1 MIGVN
6 SPGCQFLSG
15 SQQLQELCVPLS
27 PAALP
32 VVAGSTQLTWLQCDW
47 RQQQQQPAGRAG
59 ALLLCPSVR
68 ALVTEA
74 GAVPFEAFPGLAE
87 LVQGGSWQP
96 SAFTSLAQHCSG
108 LQQLHISS
116 HFDTS
121 VPSMPL
127 HTPAADCARA
137 VRSLSALQQLTWL
150 SFAPYGRP
158 EVAALTALQ
167 QLRGLML
174 RIPTRSALRLSAFDQ
189 LGALSSLTQLAIELP
204 GSREFSGKQLQHLLA
219 SVQQVRSVRLY
230 VDAGRVPAAEVVV
243 REARQANAAAG
254 AGGPADV
261 RVADMNPGV
270 DYDA

>member
-1 MIGVN
+1 M
-6 SPGCQFLSG
+6 
-15 SQQLQELCVPLS
+15 
-27 PAALP
+27 
-32 VVAGSTQLTWLQCDW
+32 
-47 RQQQQQPAGRAG
+47 
-59 ALLLCPSVR
+59 CPSVR

-158 EVAALTALQ
+158 EVSLAFAAV
-167 QLRGLML
+167 LMCIACSTIVCRMHMPQTGVL
-174 RIPTRSALRLSAFDQ
+174 APGTCIHA
-189 LGALSSLTQLAIELP
+189 SSC
-204 GSREFSGKQLQHLLA
+204 FNMM
-219 SVQQVRSVRLY
+219 VRW
-230 VDAGRVPAAEVVV
+230 
-243 REARQANAAAG
+243 
-254 AGGPADV
+254 
-261 RVADMNPGV
+261 
-270 DYDA
+270 